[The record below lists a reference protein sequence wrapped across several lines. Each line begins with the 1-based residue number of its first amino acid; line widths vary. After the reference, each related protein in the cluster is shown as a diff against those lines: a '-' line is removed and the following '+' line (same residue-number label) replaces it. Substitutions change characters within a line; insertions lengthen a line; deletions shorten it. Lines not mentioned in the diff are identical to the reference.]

1 MQSQD
6 SALVERLVREQEK
19 SNAYLGSI
27 VSKQE
32 SILFE
37 LRNIRLNHKWN
48 NLVKEDRPG
57 ISRIKDWFR

>member
-6 SALVERLVREQEK
+6 LALVERLVQEQEK

-27 VSKQE
+27 VSQQG

-37 LRNIRLNHKWN
+37 LRNIRLNMERDA
-48 NLVKEDRPG
+48 LVKRERPF

>member
-27 VSKQE
+27 VSQQG

-37 LRNIRLNHKWN
+37 LRNIRLNMERNALAKQ
-48 NLVKEDRPG
+48 DR
-57 ISRIKDWFR
+57 SLKTRIKDWFR